1 MEIQSKNNETGKDLP
16 IIKKG
21 IFYAILDG
29 ASDIIMEDKTKRGL
43 TVQER
48 SIDEKYGV
56 NSDKGMIHDMDG
68 IGHKVGIRW
77 YFPKNEY
84 EFDKVLE
91 HATEMEQRY
100 RKIREETCPDY

>member
-1 MEIQSKNNETGKDLP
+1 LEIQSKNNETSQEQAIL
-16 IIKKG
+16 KKG
-21 IFYAILDG
+21 IFYAIVDG
-29 ASDIIMEDKTKRGL
+29 TSDIIMEDKTKRGL

-56 NSDKGMIHDMDG
+56 NSDKGMIYDMDG

-77 YFPKNEY
+77 YFPKDKY

>member
-1 MEIQSKNNETGKDLP
+1 LEIQSKNNETGQEQVIL
-16 IIKKG
+16 KKG
-21 IFYAILDG
+21 IFYAIVDS

-56 NSDKGMIHDMDG
+56 NSDKGMIYDMDG

-77 YFPKNEY
+77 YFPKNKY

-91 HATEMEQRY
+91 HAIEMEQRY

>member
-1 MEIQSKNNETGKDLP
+1 LEIQSKNNETGSEQTIL
-16 IIKKG
+16 KKG
-21 IFYAILDG
+21 IFYAIIDG
-29 ASDIIMEDKTKRGL
+29 SSNIIMEDKTKRGL

-56 NSDKGMIHDMDG
+56 NSDKGMIYDMDG

-77 YFPKNEY
+77 YFPKNKY

-91 HATEMEQRY
+91 HAIEMEQRY

>member
-1 MEIQSKNNETGKDLP
+1 LEIQSKNNETNQEPTIL
-16 IIKKG
+16 KKG
-21 IFYAILDG
+21 IFYTIIDDP
-29 ASDIIMEDKTKRGL
+29 SDIIMEDKTKRGL

-56 NSDKGMIHDMDG
+56 NSDKGMIYDMDG

-77 YFPKNEY
+77 YFPKDKY
-84 EFDKVLE
+84 DFDKILE